1 MRSPR
6 TRAGHCLTFAA
17 LALLVLAPVAS
28 GQTEAEAEPAET
40 AEAPAGIGVTR
51 IAICTQVEERTP
63 LGEAETFPA
72 DVGHLYCFSEI
83 DRADPPEQIFHRWFV
98 GDRLV
103 NEIPITVRASHWRCW
118 SKKTIST
125 KWSGACRVEVVTE
138 AGDELAVAEFTLE

>member
-1 MRSPR
+1 MTSPR
-6 TRAGHCLTFAA
+6 TRAGLGLTFAA
-17 LALLVLAPVAS
+17 LALLILAPVAS
-28 GQTEAEAEPAET
+28 AQTEEAAEPAD
-40 AEAPAGIGVTR
+40 APEAPAGIHVTR
-51 IAICTQVEERTP
+51 VAICTQVEERAP
-63 LGEAETFPA
+63 VGEAETFPS

-118 SKKTIST
+118 SKKTISA
-125 KWSGACRVEVVTE
+125 KWTGACRVEVVTE